1 MHQHREFPEEDVEAS
16 IAARFERQVAA
27 FPERLA
33 IKHFGQQLTYRELDL
48 AANRIAQAL
57 LAARGDR
64 EEPVVVLVEPGPTAI
79 VLLLGVLK
87 AGKYYVP
94 LDPSHPRSRL
104 TGIATDVG
112 ADVLLTTSAHYAL
125 ATEIAQART
134 LVLDADR
141 VDATTDAA
149 PSVQIASSRL
159 GFMFYTSGSTG
170 RPKGVMQTQRNILHH
185 IRTYS
190 NALRISPDDRV
201 TMLHSHAFSASRLD
215 IFSALLNGAALFPLS
230 VNESGLPVV
239 VQRLADEHITVS
251 HWVPTL
257 FRYFVGTLEDSQRFP
272 DLRVVVLGSEPVVPG
287 DVALYKRKHFGDHC
301 ALVNRFGATETGNIS
316 WAFLDKYSELSA
328 DVVSVG
334 FPAAGAEVLVLDEE
348 GKPTERGQVGQIA
361 VRSAYLSPGY
371 WKNPELTRAA
381 FLPDPQGGDR
391 RIYLTGDLGRIRPDG
406 ALEHLGRQDS
416 QVKVRGFRV
425 EMQEIEALLSTHPDI
440 QESAVDSFGHER
452 GETRLTAFAVP
463 MAGRVV
469 RSDEIRAWLAD
480 ALPYYMVP
488 SQVVVL
494 EALPRTATGK
504 VDRLALAA
512 VHRSEASSLEAP
524 ELPSDPTERTLVA
537 MWAEILGLI
546 AVAATDNFFA
556 LGGNSL
562 LAAQLMMRIDRT
574 FGRQLPP
581 AAVFRA
587 PTVKQLAELLRRGRV
602 DALPIGS
609 LVPIQPH
616 GRRTPFFW
624 IHGDWSNAFLAEYL
638 GPDQP
643 LYGVMHQSL
652 DGRPAAY
659 TRVETLA
666 EHYLR
671 QIRSVQ
677 AHGPYLVG
685 GYSFGGTV
693 AFEVAQRLTRQGET
707 VSLLAMLD
715 SLFPG
720 GQIVATTLEQSRST
734 SGVISYAENTRSHF
748 EKLARLSLRDRI
760 SYIRVRVEDR
770 VNGIVGHRVSRS
782 IKKIVC
788 GVCLR
793 MNWTLPVFVRSH
805 YILSVYQSAIRNY
818 TPTPY
823 PGRAVYFKSAS
834 RSTVHQQH
842 WAGVMSGGLEV
853 HEVPGDHFEMIRR
866 ENAAPWVDRLTRF
879 ISEAQ
884 PPVEH
889 RSKVAPIRHPEVV

>member
-1 MHQHREFPEEDVEAS
+1 MPGYQEFPEADVAGSIATRFARQVEAS
-16 IAARFERQVAA
+16 
-27 FPERLA
+27 PDRLA
-33 IKHFGQQLTYRELDL
+33 VRHLDHQLTYQDLDR

-57 LAARGDR
+57 LAALGDR
-64 EEPVVVLVEPGPTAI
+64 EEPILVLVEPGAGAI

-94 LDPSHPRSRL
+94 LDPGHPRSRL
-104 TGIATDVG
+104 TRIVTDVD
-112 ADVLLTTSAHYAL
+112 ADVLLTTSDHHAL
-125 ATEIAQART
+125 AMEIATDRT
-134 LVLDADR
+134 RIVDADR
-141 VDATTDAA
+141 IDARDDATPD
-149 PSVQIASSRL
+149 VQIAGSRL

-190 NALRISPDDRV
+190 NALRITADDRV

-215 IFSALLNGAALFPLS
+215 IFSALLNGATLFPLS
-230 VNESGLPVV
+230 VTETGLAGLVKWFG
-239 VQRLADEHITVS
+239 DERITVS

-257 FRYFVGTLEDSQRFP
+257 FRYFVRTLNDDDRYPF
-272 DLRVVVLGSEPVVPG
+272 LRVIVLGSEPVVPG
-287 DVALYKRKHFGDHC
+287 DVALYKRKHFGDDC
-301 ALVNRFGATETGNIS
+301 ILINRFGATETGNIS
-316 WAFLDKYSELSA
+316 WAFLDKHSEFST

-334 FPAAGAEVLVLDEE
+334 FPAPGAEVLVLDED
-348 GKPTERGQVGQIA
+348 GKPAQSGQVGQIA

-371 WKNPELTRAA
+371 WKNPELTREV
-381 FLPDPQGGDR
+381 FLPDPQGGER
-391 RIYLTGDLGRIRPDG
+391 RIYLSGDLGRIRPDG

-425 EMQEIEALLSTHPDI
+425 ELQEIEALLSTHPDV
-440 QESAVDSFGHER
+440 QESAVGAFARDD
-452 GETRLTAFAVP
+452 GETQLVAFAVS
-463 MAGRVV
+463 MTGRVV
-469 RSDEIRAWLAD
+469 RSNDIRAWLED
-480 ALPYYMVP
+480 ALPFYMVP
-488 SQVVVL
+488 STVAIV

-512 VHRSEASSLEAP
+512 LHRSVSSTFDGSQP
-524 ELPSDPTERTLVA
+524 PSDPTERTLVG

-581 AAVFRA
+581 AVVFRA
-587 PTVKQLAELLRRGRV
+587 PTVKQLAELLRGERV
-602 DALPIGS
+602 EPLPSGS

-616 GRRTPFFW
+616 GSRSPFFW
-624 IHGDWSNAFLAEYL
+624 IHGDWSNAFLAEFL

-652 DGRPAAY
+652 DGRAAAY

-677 AHGPYLVG
+677 ANGPYLLG

-693 AFEVAQRLTRQGET
+693 AFEVARRLAQEGEK

-720 GQIVATTLEQSRST
+720 GQIAGDALEHSRTT
-734 SGVISYAENTRSHF
+734 SGAISQPEHRLSHF
-748 EKLARLSLRDRI
+748 EKLATLSLRDRVT
-760 SYIRVRVEDR
+760 YIRIRVANRLDAFIGSR
-770 VNGIVGHRVSRS
+770 LSRS
-782 IKKIVC
+782 IKNIVC

-793 MNWTLPVFVRSH
+793 MSWRLPVFVRSH
-805 YILSVYQSAIRNY
+805 YILSIYHEAIRSY
-818 TPTPY
+818 TPAAY
-823 PGRAVYFKSAS
+823 SGHAVYFKSIG
-834 RSTVHQQH
+834 RSSVHQQR
-842 WAGVMSGGLEV
+842 WAEVVAGGFDV
-853 HEVPGDHFEMIRR
+853 REVPGDHEDVIKRERAAAWAGQLRR
-866 ENAAPWVDRLTRF
+866 LIA
-879 ISEAQ
+879 EAQ
-884 PPVEH
+884 PPLERWSWTGS
-889 RSKVAPIRHPEVV
+889 RSSV